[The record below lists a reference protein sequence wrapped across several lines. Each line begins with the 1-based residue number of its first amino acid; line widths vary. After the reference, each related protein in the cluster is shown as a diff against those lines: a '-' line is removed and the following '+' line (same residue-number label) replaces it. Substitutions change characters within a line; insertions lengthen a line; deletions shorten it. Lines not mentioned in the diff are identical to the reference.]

1 MEWIR
6 ETQWLWWVAAAL
18 ALGLIEIASLDLVF
32 VMLALAALAAAAA
45 AGLDG
50 SITVQVLTFVAV
62 AALLLA
68 VLRPVALRKLKPAGE
83 DERTNADALV
93 GRTALV
99 LREVTDRSGL
109 VKLTGEEWTA
119 RTAPGTV
126 LPADAT
132 VSVLRIEGATAVVA
146 PLPDGTGPDRT
157 GAATDPDGPAPGTTP
172 RPDTT

>member
-1 MEWIR
+1 MEWLS

-32 VMLALAALAAAAA
+32 SMLSLAALAAAGA

-62 AALLLA
+62 AVLLLA
-68 VLRPVALRKLKPAGE
+68 VLRPVALRKLKPAGAG
-83 DERTNADALV
+83 ERTNTDALV

-99 LREVTDRSGL
+99 LQEVTDRSGL
-109 VKLTGEEWTA
+109 VKLTGEQWTA
-119 RTAPGTV
+119 RGEPGTV
-126 LPADAT
+126 LPVDAI

-146 PLPDGTGPDRT
+146 PLPSSEPAPNDNPG
-157 GAATDPDGPAPGTTP
+157 GPAPGTTP
-172 RPDTT
+172 HTDNS